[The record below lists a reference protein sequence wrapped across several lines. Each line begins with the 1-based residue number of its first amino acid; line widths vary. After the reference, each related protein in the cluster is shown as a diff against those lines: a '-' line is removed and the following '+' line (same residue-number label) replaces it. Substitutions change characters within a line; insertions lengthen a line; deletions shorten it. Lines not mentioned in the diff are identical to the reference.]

1 MPNGAGCAL
10 RSGGERHREVE
21 LAVAGG
27 AEPGPGDPAAGV
39 EDVGGRGGNGR
50 GCAEPGGGQVARV
63 ADARVQDRV
72 VLLERQPG
80 GGVLADVDAEEPRP
94 EEPGVAG
101 DAGQYRGLLPARHAP

>member
-39 EDVGGRGGNGR
+39 DDVSGRGRCR
-50 GCAEPGGGQVARV
+50 GGGAEPGGDQVARV
-63 ADARVQDRV
+63 ADARVADAV

-101 DAGQYRGLLPARHAP
+101 DPGQHRRLL